1 MRIYLVERSKI
12 GAIVIMLYKWKD
24 KNFRL
29 LTIVPI
35 LFGIIS
41 VVISLSSINKSILYP
56 FSSQNLNLSVVV
68 SVLFPLLTV
77 IIFYDVLSSQ
87 NQSGIMKKI
96 LSEPVSISEIFLS
109 TFLFAFLYVLIMS
122 TSIVIPGFLVSATA
136 SEFKSP
142 MEEIRFLAIF
152 FPTLIYG
159 LFWAFLT
166 LSYSARSNSSF
177 KSLGLSVITLVI
189 ISYFLEYLL
198 NLGSNFIFRIFGTN
212 PSSSEANSLTGM
224 INAIVPG
231 SSVSNSISI
240 LATPTIMR
248 FNLYPYPGS
257 GGTFVYSFN
266 GHISSFLSALYYS
279 MLAITPLAIY
289 VLISLILLYL
299 GIRKIP
305 KLF

>member
-1 MRIYLVERSKI
+1 MRTYIIDRSKI

-41 VVISLSSINKSILYP
+41 VIISLSSIGKSVLYP

-77 IIFYDVLSSQ
+77 IVFYDVLSSL
-87 NQSGIMKKI
+87 NQSGIMKKM
-96 LSEPVSISEIFLS
+96 LSEPLSISEIFLS
-109 TFLFAFLYVLIMS
+109 TFLFVFLYVLIIS
-122 TSIVIPGFLVSATA
+122 TSIVVPGFLVSAIV
-136 SEFKSP
+136 SRSKSP
-142 MEEIRFLAIF
+142 DEDLRFLSIF
-152 FPTLIYG
+152 FPTMLYG
-159 LFWAFLT
+159 LFWGLLT

-189 ISYFLEYLL
+189 ISYFLEYLF
-198 NLGSNFIFRIFGTN
+198 NLGSNFLFQIFGIN
-212 PSSSEANSLTGM
+212 PSSSTANSLIGM

-240 LATPTIMR
+240 LATPTITR
-248 FNLYPYPGS
+248 FNLYPYSGS
-257 GGTFVYSFN
+257 GGTFVYSFD
-266 GHISSFLSALYYS
+266 GHISSFLSAIHYS
-279 MLAITPLAIY
+279 MLAMTPLAVY
-289 VLISLILLYL
+289 VLISLLLFYL
-299 GIRKIP
+299 GVRKIP